1 MKKKNILKI
10 ETVNDTYVSVYVG
23 TIQKH
28 LTYWSMYVEN
38 VNKKYWKKVKLEK
51 DP

>member
-1 MKKKNILKI
+1 MKKKKILKI

-28 LTYWSMYVEN
+28 LTYWPMYVEN

>member
-1 MKKKNILKI
+1 MKKQKILKI

-28 LTYWSMYVEN
+28 LTY
-38 VNKKYWKKVKLEK
+38 
-51 DP
+51 